1 MQNQTIVG
9 KLRNFFYTL
18 EDSVLITLVVSM
30 VVLSFSQL
38 VLRNLSVSGMT
49 WSDTALRVNVLWLAM
64 FGALRASRLQN
75 HIAIDIVS
83 RYVSGKLK
91 VIIHFFV
98 SLSCAAVCAVAA
110 YYSFLFVKLEK
121 EDGMIAFLDVPVWL
135 CEAVIPFALA
145 IIAARFLLYA
155 LTLPE
160 PYAD

>member
-1 MQNQTIVG
+1 MLKKIS
-9 KLRNFFYTL
+9 NFFYSL
-18 EDSVLITLVVSM
+18 EDGLLVVLVLSM
-30 VVLSFSQL
+30 VALSFSQL
-38 VLRNLSVSGMT
+38 VLRNLGVSGVA
-49 WSDTALRVNVLWLAM
+49 WSDAALRVNVLWLAM

-75 HIAIDIVS
+75 HIAIDVVS

-98 SLSCAAVCAVAA
+98 SISCSAICAVAA
-110 YYSFLFVKLEK
+110 YYSFLFVQLEK
-121 EDGMIAFLDVPVWL
+121 EDGMIAFLDVPVWF

>member
-1 MQNQTIVG
+1 MLSRIG
-9 KLRNFFYTL
+9 KSLYRV
-18 EDSVLITLVVSM
+18 EDSVLIALVLSM

-75 HIAIDIVS
+75 HISIDIMS
-83 RYVSGKLK
+83 RYVSDKWK
-91 VIIHFFV
+91 KSIHFVV
-98 SLSCAAVCAVAA
+98 SLSSSAVCMVAA

-121 EDGMIAFLDVPVWL
+121 EDAMMAFLNVPVWL
-135 CEAVIPFALA
+135 CEAIIPFALA
-145 IIAARFLLYA
+145 IIAVRFLLYA